1 MFEELLPPD
10 GVKVPNKV
18 LYNKSLSVGLKTT
31 WMQLRGLAD
40 EDGEMPMMSI
50 STLCEITGKSRTTT
64 YDHLSQLSELG
75 LLQWQPRGI
84 GRLVVKFI
92 LDDAHNQQVDES
104 ENLDN
109 LSGNPDVNSLKLKD
123 IAHGKD
129 LKTNTKAMIK
139 EGRVRKIGQ
148 SVRESGLGDVETQ
161 ETGQISI
168 KKTPAEIY
176 RQVMHLTA
184 NRVQREEMDS
194 TVGDVDLWRETLKY
208 WMPRADRREPASGL
222 AEASAKSRSWGTTAS
237 SANATAR
244 RRAGSLRK
252 PDRREDRANQR
263 ASWGRGRSMQISSEY
278 WVMDNR
284 YWVLDT
290 GE

>member
-10 GVKVPNKV
+10 GVNVPNKI

-109 LSGNPDVNSLKLKD
+109 LSGNPDWGMS
-123 IAHGKD
+123 
-129 LKTNTKAMIK
+129 
-139 EGRVRKIGQ
+139 
-148 SVRESGLGDVETQ
+148 
-161 ETGQISI
+161 
-168 KKTPAEIY
+168 
-176 RQVMHLTA
+176 
-184 NRVQREEMDS
+184 
-194 TVGDVDLWRETLKY
+194 
-208 WMPRADRREPASGL
+208 RR
-222 AEASAKSRSWGTTAS
+222 
-237 SANATAR
+237 
-244 RRAGSLRK
+244 RK
-252 PDRREDRANQR
+252 PDRFLSKKHPLKSTAR
-263 ASWGRGRSMQISSEY
+263 
-278 WVMDNR
+278 
-284 YWVLDT
+284 
-290 GE
+290 